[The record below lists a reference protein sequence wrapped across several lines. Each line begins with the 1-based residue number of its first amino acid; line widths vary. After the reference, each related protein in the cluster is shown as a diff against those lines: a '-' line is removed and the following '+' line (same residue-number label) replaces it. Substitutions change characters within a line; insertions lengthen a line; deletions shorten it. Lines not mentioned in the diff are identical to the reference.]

1 MATKQAIEAALETF
15 EKGMQ
20 EAGFKLSLA
29 EYVKLLQLKQ
39 ELAEDE
45 TREIT
50 VSWVETAE
58 QSNEQ

>member
-1 MATKQAIEAALETF
+1 MATKDAIKAALDQF
-15 EKGMQ
+15 ENQMHKPD
-20 EAGFKLSLA
+20 FKLSLA

-45 TREIT
+45 IKEIE

-58 QSNEQ
+58 RSNDQ